1 MADWA
6 ATGGCPSEGGGTRGR
21 AAPGDAVGVSARRP
35 AAGARGWGTLTRM
48 RAHEGRGGPRGGAL
62 MTGKR
67 AHQGDRPYPY
77 DGGSSSAGGR
87 GHATPRR
94 PVPRAAPATCERAW
108 RDGACLQVQL
118 ASDTSSMARWAT
130 TMVAGLLPKVSLA
143 AMWRAWKQRNPLH
156 GRTRHR
162 RHRWSGASAWPLMQA
177 ASRSQGVRRPALA
190 VLEITTL
197 SASPMPP

>member
-6 ATGGCPSEGGGTRGR
+6 ATGGCPSDGGGTRGR

-35 AAGARGWGTLTRM
+35 AASARGWDTLTRM

-67 AHQGDRPYPY
+67 AHQGDRTYPY
-77 DGGSSSAGGR
+77 DGGSSSSGGR

-108 RDGACLQVQL
+108 RDGARLH
-118 ASDTSSMARWAT
+118 
-130 TMVAGLLPKVSLA
+130 A
-143 AMWRAWKQRNPLH
+143 A
-156 GRTRHR
+156 
-162 RHRWSGASAWPLMQA
+162 A
-177 ASRSQGVRRPALA
+177 ANAAVRRGACAPP
-190 VLEITTL
+190 
-197 SASPMPP
+197 SPMGARSDSSQRFVRCSFSAARINEFCNLCDLSMPDSREFSIDSESLQSRRILTVGI

>member
-6 ATGGCPSEGGGTRGR
+6 ATGGCPSDGGGTRGR

-67 AHQGDRPYPY
+67 AHQGIPRAHSP
-77 DGGSSSAGGR
+77 
-87 GHATPRR
+87 PRR

-108 RDGACLQVQL
+108 RDGARLH
-118 ASDTSSMARWAT
+118 
-130 TMVAGLLPKVSLA
+130 A
-143 AMWRAWKQRNPLH
+143 A
-156 GRTRHR
+156 
-162 RHRWSGASAWPLMQA
+162 A
-177 ASRSQGVRRPALA
+177 ANAAVRRGACAPP
-190 VLEITTL
+190 
-197 SASPMPP
+197 SPMGARSDSSQRFVRCSFSAARINEFCNLCDLSMPDSREFSIDSESLQSRRILTVGI